1 MLFSTDMS
9 SLTGL
14 DIMIEQS
21 FYRYHV
27 PNGTNTTLGHD
38 TDNHIIFKTL
48 RSFYSINL
56 RYD

>member
-1 MLFSTDMS
+1 MS